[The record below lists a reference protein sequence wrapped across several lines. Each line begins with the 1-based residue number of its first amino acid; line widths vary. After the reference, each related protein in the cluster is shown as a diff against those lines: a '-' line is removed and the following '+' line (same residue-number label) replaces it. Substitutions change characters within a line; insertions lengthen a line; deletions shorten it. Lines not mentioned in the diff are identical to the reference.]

1 MLSHHKENIV
11 YNKIV
16 TDNIFKDRQ
25 RPVVLQEET
34 AKQIFNRCQEETL
47 QRYFGRPIPIEE
59 TDVLYQRIN
68 QALVKEKPQRVTVL
82 KPYADSDIPW
92 NQITREDRYIG
103 DEIKVEDGATYY
115 VRAEK
120 QSDESIS
127 VTLGFTDPD
136 RVKDEFSQHN
146 PVQVLKYRLRRG
158 QPVVVELTGANT
170 VIMEQAH
177 REMLWSLKHEGLDPD
192 VINKDEDNIF
202 KKIGK
207 LPQIYTPETI
217 RYMDMARDF
226 ERPELGII
234 EKAFV

>member
-1 MLSHHKENIV
+1 M
-11 YNKIV
+11 IV

-25 RPVVLQEET
+25 RPVVIEEKT
-34 AKQIFNRCQEETL
+34 AKQIFNQCQEEAL
-47 QRYFGRPIPIEE
+47 QRYFGRPITIEE

-68 QALVKEKPQRVTVL
+68 QALVKDKPRKVTVL
-82 KPYADSDIPW
+82 RPYTDSDVPW
-92 NQITREDRYIG
+92 SQIAREDRYIG
-103 DEIKVEDGATYY
+103 DEIKVEQGTTYY
-115 VRAEK
+115 VKAEK
-120 QSDESIS
+120 QNDESIL
-127 VTLGFTDPD
+127 VTLELPDPD

-146 PVQVLKYRLRRG
+146 PVQVLQYRLRRG
-158 QPVVVELTGANT
+158 QPAVVELTGANT
-170 VIMEQAH
+170 IIMEQAH

-192 VINKDEDNIF
+192 VVNKDEDNIF

-234 EKAFV
+234 AKAFV